1 MAYAWRS
8 ILLIYCYIEFM
19 SKKYKADK
27 KAIRALK
34 EKAKLKQTYFKD
46 HHEGFSYRNYQRAEA
61 GEKLS
66 KDVLIAIA
74 KFYDQYF
81 KTNKGSKNNI
91 TLEDIVEK
99 EIKDENVKEE
109 PIESQKTFKEES
121 SYLYK
126 VENHNQLEQ
135 VIKISDFR
143 RKIFYMF
150 DPDAT
155 DAKLIKNF
163 LTDITQLKMN
173 KKNFYND
180 SDSFNELDN
189 EINKLNKITNI
200 GLGLVDLKKN
210 NITVYAGNYNL
221 PVIWMDPVDP
231 GSLEYDESFRDETGE
246 YKSSVKFLNY
256 AIICFSK
263 NAIASSITF
272 VYRNYWFKEKLEKLN
287 KEFDFRMNGPFG
299 ICHGECEDHFKN
311 QFKGYSDRIDK
322 EKTNLVE
329 TDVYDLLTDEEIN
342 QIGEDYIRNEAE
354 NRAMDMYDD
363 D

>member
-1 MAYAWRS
+1 
-8 ILLIYCYIEFM
+8 
-19 SKKYKADK
+19 
-27 KAIRALK
+27 
-34 EKAKLKQTYFKD
+34 
-46 HHEGFSYRNYQRAEA
+46 
-61 GEKLS
+61 
-66 KDVLIAIA
+66 
-74 KFYDQYF
+74 
-81 KTNKGSKNNI
+81 
-91 TLEDIVEK
+91 
-99 EIKDENVKEE
+99 
-109 PIESQKTFKEES
+109 
-121 SYLYK
+121 
-126 VENHNQLEQ
+126 
-135 VIKISDFR
+135 
-143 RKIFYMF
+143 MF

-272 VYRNYWFKEKLEKLN
+272 VY
-287 KEFDFRMNGPFG
+287 
-299 ICHGECEDHFKN
+299 
-311 QFKGYSDRIDK
+311 
-322 EKTNLVE
+322 NLS
-329 TDVYDLLTDEEIN
+329 L
-342 QIGEDYIRNEAE
+342 
-354 NRAMDMYDD
+354 
-363 D
+363 